1 MKLEVPTSKKL
12 TQKGKEVLCKELGVT
27 NTIRFLQGYAK
38 GEGNYTKDRK
48 ATFENAGL
56 KEITESIKSERS

>member
-27 NTIRFLQGYAK
+27 NTIRFLQGY
-38 GEGNYTKDRK
+38 YTKDRK

-56 KEITESIKSERS
+56 KEITESIKSERF